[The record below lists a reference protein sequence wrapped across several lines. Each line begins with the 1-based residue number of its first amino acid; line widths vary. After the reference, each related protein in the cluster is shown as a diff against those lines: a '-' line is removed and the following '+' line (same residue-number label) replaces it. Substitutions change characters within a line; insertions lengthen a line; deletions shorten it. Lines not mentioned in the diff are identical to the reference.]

1 MVKILTINTL
11 GYSQN
16 NLHTYNSTDVTTH
29 YYCSSWTYKFTPWA
43 SFWASYWVFSS
54 CNSTILQQLPFVK
67 GSRFDLKYWLNS
79 SIVCFWWTVLPTSI
93 KEKRVQVE
101 KDQIIVDFDDSFCQD
116 AGRPPPNK
124 KILSPKINCYLSR
137 EQQPPPLPLLPSVTR
152 WLDHSDNIWPF
163 ITMNFCPITNQVAKV
178 GSQFCQILIKPSKN
192 CQRLKIF
199 HQSGKISPNL
209 ATLTTTKPTYLLI
222 TAIIGYLIDSIR
234 SWHEWSIR
242 AITDHAIL

>member
-1 MVKILTINTL
+1 VVKILTINTL

-116 AGRPPPNK
+116 AAARR
-124 KILSPKINCYLSR
+124 L
-137 EQQPPPLPLLPSVTR
+137 TR
-152 WLDHSDNIWPF
+152 KSCH
-163 ITMNFCPITNQVAKV
+163 
-178 GSQFCQILIKPSKN
+178 
-192 CQRLKIF
+192 QRLI
-199 HQSGKISPNL
+199 
-209 ATLTTTKPTYLLI
+209 ATSHVSNNHHHCHYYQVWPD
-222 TAIIGYLIDSIR
+222 G
-234 SWHEWSIR
+234 
-242 AITDHAIL
+242 

>member
-1 MVKILTINTL
+1 MN
-11 GYSQN
+11 
-16 NLHTYNSTDVTTH
+16 
-29 YYCSSWTYKFTPWA
+29 CSTYKYKGKKGPSWERPDHCRLWRF
-43 SFWASYWVFSS
+43 
-54 CNSTILQQLPFVK
+54 ILS
-67 GSRFDLKYWLNS
+67 GR
-79 SIVCFWWTVLPTSI
+79 
-93 KEKRVQVE
+93 R
-101 KDQIIVDFDDSFCQD
+101 
-116 AGRPPPNK
+116 RPPPNK

-192 CQRLKIF
+192 CQRLKFFTKVAKF
-199 HQSGKISPNL
+199 HQIWSHWLPLNL
-209 ATLTTTKPTYLLI
+209 LKLT